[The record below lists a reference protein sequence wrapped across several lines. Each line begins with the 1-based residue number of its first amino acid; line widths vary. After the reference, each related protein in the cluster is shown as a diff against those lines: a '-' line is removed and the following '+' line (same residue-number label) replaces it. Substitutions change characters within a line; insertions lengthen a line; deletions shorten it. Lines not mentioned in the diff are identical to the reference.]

1 MVKLNNRSLGRTNFR
16 EGACRKLVRAAIC
29 SSLFCSTDVQP
40 GGERE
45 DILCKCLHEEHVTLL
60 S

>member
-1 MVKLNNRSLGRTNFR
+1 MVKLNNHSLGRTNFR
-16 EGACRKLVRAAIC
+16 EGACRKLVTTD